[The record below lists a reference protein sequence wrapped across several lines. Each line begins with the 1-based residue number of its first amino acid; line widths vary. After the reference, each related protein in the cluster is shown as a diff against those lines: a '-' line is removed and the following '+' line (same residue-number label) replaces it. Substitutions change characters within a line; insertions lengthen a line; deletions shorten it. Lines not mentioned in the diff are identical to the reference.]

1 MQHKL
6 YLLIS
11 KDLTEIAKISFNT
24 KEDEKILVSS
34 KQYFVVAIMYPI
46 FEILNKLEDLNYS
59 IYLIKYYPIYKK
71 LRKKITR
78 KNYITYHLEY
88 YLISQI
94 ALFDRVL
101 HFCNI
106 IYELGL
112 DDRYVTYD
120 IIRSNS
126 KMNNDCKV
134 ILKKFY
140 DYLEKSK
147 IRQLQNKVK
156 HKEKLRDKKI
166 EKASFFEMAS
176 IISNT
181 TKDLEVKKD
190 LEEATTMSYKI
201 YLAIKEKEM
210 IKEVEIL
217 EKFVSD
223 IFDVVYP
230 IIEKKYKNY

>member
-1 MQHKL
+1 
-6 YLLIS
+6 
-11 KDLTEIAKISFNT
+11 
-24 KEDEKILVSS
+24 
-34 KQYFVVAIMYPI
+34 
-46 FEILNKLEDLNYS
+46 
-59 IYLIKYYPIYKK
+59 
-71 LRKKITR
+71 
-78 KNYITYHLEY
+78 
-88 YLISQI
+88 
-94 ALFDRVL
+94 
-101 HFCNI
+101 
-106 IYELGL
+106 
-112 DDRYVTYD
+112 
-120 IIRSNS
+120 
-126 KMNNDCKV
+126 MNNDCKV